1 MEFGSKVRFKMVSWC
16 PSQRRVK
23 EIIRLHRGKTVGSN
37 HSLELPL
44 KSGGPGGASRNR
56 KGRLREVGQLV
67 FGYWDQ

>member
-23 EIIRLHRGKTVGSN
+23 EIIRLHRGKTVGSI
-37 HSLELPL
+37 ELPL
-44 KSGGPGGASRNR
+44 KSGGPAGASRNR

>member
-1 MEFGSKVRFKMVSWC
+1 MLLNTSS
-16 PSQRRVK
+16 PHHK
-23 EIIRLHRGKTVGSN
+23 ELLSPKCG
-37 HSLELPL
+37 PL